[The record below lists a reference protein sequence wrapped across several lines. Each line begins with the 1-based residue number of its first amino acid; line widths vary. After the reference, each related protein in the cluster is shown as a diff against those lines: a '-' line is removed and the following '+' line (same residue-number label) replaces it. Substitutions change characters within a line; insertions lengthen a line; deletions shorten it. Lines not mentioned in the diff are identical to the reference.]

1 MPNLKF
7 VPALSQSVQDNFNV
21 ALRKGRVPKE
31 VRPGRV
37 EDSLLAPKKQGGL
50 GKEKDALRKRTSS
63 ENRLLLSL
71 S

>member
-37 EDSLLAPKKQGGL
+37 EDSLPAPKKQGDW
-50 GKEKDALRKRTSS
+50 EKRRMP
-63 ENRLLLSL
+63 
-71 S
+71 